1 MKQIRE
7 SGSGKQDSEKAVRNP
22 ENGKFGIQ
30 NAESAAA
37 APQAGQ
43 AEPKALPEPAEKAPV
58 IEEKTEQAGAPVK
71 KTNSGSGTEVENKK
85 PDLPYGVGGPMPGQE
100 TPPCTEIV
108 RRAVMRGPATEKGG
122 IAFKNSEVLA
132 LADDPLLEEFFP
144 DMAPWVKQ
152 VAVKIRGQSRRT

>member
-1 MKQIRE
+1 M
-7 SGSGKQDSEKAVRNP
+7 S
-22 ENGKFGIQ
+22 
-30 NAESAAA
+30 ESAAEPAA

-43 AEPKALPEPAEKAPV
+43 AEPKALPRPKEEGSLT
-58 IEEKTEQAGAPVK
+58 EEKTEQAGAPVK
-71 KTNSGSGTEVENKK
+71 EANRGSGPVMKDQK
-85 PDLPYGVGGPMPGQE
+85 PDLPYGVGGPTPGQE

-152 VAVKIRGQSRRT
+152 VAVKIRGQSRQT